1 MTFPTRVIALL
12 LSASVAGCTVGPDYD
27 SPAIALNAAYITA
40 ADAGRPI
47 TPETGWWHAF
57 KDPLLDRIVDSG
69 LAGNLD
75 IGQAFE
81 RIAQARANLDIARS
95 DTVPSLSGSSSS
107 TFEGTTGKS
116 DSLST
121 SERNLT
127 NSTALDVSWLLDI
140 WGKYRRNREASL
152 ASLDASF
159 ANADTA
165 RLTLLSEITTE
176 YVNLRLYQ
184 AQAAIARDT
193 IASRRETLAL
203 VREQQAMGLS
213 SGLQVAQTLA
223 ALNIAEASL
232 PGYEISF
239 YQSANRIA
247 YLTGQQP
254 GTFLEAVKKGA
265 RIPAARFQPSSSIP
279 ADLLRNRPDIRSAER
294 QLASKS
300 ASIGVAAADLY
311 PSLTLT
317 GSMAVTVAAAAT
329 GGSSQL
335 LNGSFGP
342 VADIPIFDGG
352 ARKAKVT
359 LAESEAR
366 EQYLAWKDSVLNGV
380 REVENAL
387 VAWQRQTRQ
396 VEALRES
403 ANAYSQALELA
414 QESYKGGTSAFLDV
428 LDAER
433 SLFEARLSLASA
445 EAQRALN
452 FITLCVAAGGG
463 YRAGGDS

>member
-1 MTFPTRVIALL
+1 
-12 LSASVAGCTVGPDYD
+12 
-27 SPAIALNAAYITA
+27 
-40 ADAGRPI
+40 
-47 TPETGWWHAF
+47 
-57 KDPLLDRIVDSG
+57 
-69 LAGNLD
+69 
-75 IGQAFE
+75 
-81 RIAQARANLDIARS
+81 
-95 DTVPSLSGSSSS
+95 
-107 TFEGTTGKS
+107 
-116 DSLST
+116 
-121 SERNLT
+121 
-127 NSTALDVSWLLDI
+127 
-140 WGKYRRNREASL
+140 
-152 ASLDASF
+152 
-159 ANADTA
+159 
-165 RLTLLSEITTE
+165 
-176 YVNLRLYQ
+176 
-184 AQAAIARDT
+184 
-193 IASRRETLAL
+193 
-203 VREQQAMGLS
+203 MGLS

>member
-1 MTFPTRVIALL
+1 MNGPTRVIALL
-12 LSASVAGCTVGPDYD
+12 LSASVAGCTVGPDYAP
-27 SPAIALNAAYITA
+27 PAIALNASYIA
-40 ADAGRPI
+40 ASANGRPI

-57 KDPLLDRIVDSG
+57 RDPLLDRIVNSG
-69 LAGNLD
+69 LDGNLD
-75 IGQAFE
+75 IGQALE
-81 RIAQARANLDIARS
+81 RIAQARANVAIAQS
-95 DTVPSLSGSSSS
+95 DTDPSLSGASSS

-116 DSLST
+116 AGVSSN
-121 SERNLT
+121 ERSWNG
-127 NSTALDVSWLLDI
+127 SSALDVSWLLDI

-165 RLTLLSEITTE
+165 RLTLLSEITAE
-176 YVNLRLYQ
+176 YVKLRLYQ
-184 AQAAIARDT
+184 AQAAIARET
-193 IASRRETLAL
+193 ITSRRETLAL
-203 VREQQAMGLS
+203 VREQQAIGLS

-223 ALNIAEASL
+223 ALKTAEASL
-232 PGYEISF
+232 PGYEVSF

-254 GTFLEAVKKGA
+254 GVFLKEVRKGA
-265 RIPAARFQPSSSIP
+265 RIPAARFQPSSGIP
-279 ADLLRNRPDIRSAER
+279 ADLLRNRPDIHSAER

-317 GSMAVTVAAAAT
+317 GSLAATVAAAAT
-329 GGSSQL
+329 GGSSSL
-335 LNGSFGP
+335 LTWSFGP
-342 VADIPIFDGG
+342 VADIPVFDGG
-352 ARKAKVT
+352 ARKAKVK

-366 EQYLAWKDSVLNGV
+366 EQYLAWKDSVLNGA

-396 VEALRES
+396 VEALRQS
-403 ANAYSQALELA
+403 ANAYTQALELA

-428 LDAER
+428 LDAQR

-463 YRAGGDS
+463 YRADGGS